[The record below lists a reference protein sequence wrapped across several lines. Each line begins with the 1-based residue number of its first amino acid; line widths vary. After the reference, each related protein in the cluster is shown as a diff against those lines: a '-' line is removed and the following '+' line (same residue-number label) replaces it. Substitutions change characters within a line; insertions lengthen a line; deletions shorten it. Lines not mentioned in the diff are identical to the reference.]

1 MRLLRQGKEINKMK
15 KKIISLSLAFCLM
28 FTCSFAHSGRTDASG
43 GHRDNKNV
51 SGLGYYH
58 YHCGG
63 NPPHLHSNGICPYK
77 TSVSSSN
84 VTYTYYLPETPS
96 NNISVKL
103 PTYKICINNQE
114 IQSSYAQYP
123 FLNYNNITYLPLT
136 WDYCQALGINMYFD
150 TYTYIY
156 SSKASDYETINVIVT
171 DTKNKSS
178 YTVEKKTNINLYGN
192 FIFSS
197 DKYPFFSFRD
207 IIYIP
212 LTFDVSTKL
221 NLSTVWD
228 NNTGLSVSKNIDY
241 NRATYL
247 LKPGEYYLP
256 EGNYNI
262 TVLKGSGFLKVY
274 DTTTN
279 SIYAKKDIYLNSWS
293 DKTYENL
300 NVIPNN
306 KTTLSNDLLLLLIEQ

>member
-1 MRLLRQGKEINKMK
+1 
-15 KKIISLSLAFCLM
+15 
-28 FTCSFAHSGRTDASG
+28 
-43 GHRDNKNV
+43 
-51 SGLGYYH
+51 
-58 YHCGG
+58 
-63 NPPHLHSNGICPYK
+63 
-77 TSVSSSN
+77 
-84 VTYTYYLPETPS
+84 
-96 NNISVKL
+96 
-103 PTYKICINNQE
+103 
-114 IQSSYAQYP
+114 
-123 FLNYNNITYLPLT
+123 LPLT

-256 EGNYNI
+256 EGNYNV